1 MKRRI
6 FIKKMI
12 GWLAA
17 ILVFVGLGGLAYRLW
32 DEEEETASEK
42 AEEHDIAVG
51 NERADDKE
59 EKKEKEEG
67 KKDTGP
73 EEGDKMI
80 PRRTLGKTGYAV
92 SLFSLGGEAT
102 VEQSGRADEAEEII
116 NRAIDKGVNYIDT
129 APTYGG
135 GGSESNIGLVME
147 YRREEIFLATKTGDR
162 SYDGTMRL
170 IEQSLNRLRTDHIDL
185 YQLHNVRTA
194 GDLESI
200 FAESGAIKA
209 LEKLKDEGVIR
220 YMGITS
226 HKDPDILLQGI
237 NEYPFDCLLMSFNAG
252 DIHYVPF
259 QEKLLQEAVNK
270 DMGIIAMKVTA
281 RGRIFQ
287 ESGLQNM
294 KQALDYVFSFPIS
307 TAIVGISNQD
317 EVDENACIAADFKK
331 LPADEIKRL
340 EDLVKPYE
348 QEANFFKYHW

>member
-6 FIKKMI
+6 FIKKLL

-17 ILVFVGLGGLAYRLW
+17 ILVFVGLGGLAYRLLN
-32 DEEEETASEK
+32 DEEEVAPGEV
-42 AEEHDIAVG
+42 EEHDIEVG
-51 NERADDKE
+51 EERTEEEEKKKDDKE
-59 EKKEKEEG
+59 EAK
-67 KKDTGP
+67 P
-73 EEGDKMI
+73 EEEDEMI

-102 VEQSGRADEAEEII
+102 VEQSGQADEAEAII

-135 GGSESNIGLVME
+135 GGSESNIGRVME
-147 YRREEIFLATKTGDR
+147 YRRNEVFLATKTGDR

-170 IEQSLNRLRTDHIDL
+170 IEQSLKRLRTDHLDL

-194 GDLESI
+194 TDLEGI
-200 FAESGAIKA
+200 FAADGAIKA
-209 LEKLKDEGVIR
+209 LEKLKDEKVIR
-220 YMGITS
+220 YTGITG
-226 HKDPDILLQGI
+226 HKNPDVLLQGI

-252 DIHYVPF
+252 DVHYDSF
-259 QEKLLQEAVNK
+259 KENLLQEAVNK
-270 DMGIIAMKVTA
+270 EMGIIAMKVTA

-307 TAIVGISNQD
+307 TAIVGISNQS
-317 EVDENACIAADFKK
+317 EVDENARIAADFEK
-331 LPADEIKRL
+331 LPDDEIKRL
-340 EDLVKPYE
+340 EELVKPYE